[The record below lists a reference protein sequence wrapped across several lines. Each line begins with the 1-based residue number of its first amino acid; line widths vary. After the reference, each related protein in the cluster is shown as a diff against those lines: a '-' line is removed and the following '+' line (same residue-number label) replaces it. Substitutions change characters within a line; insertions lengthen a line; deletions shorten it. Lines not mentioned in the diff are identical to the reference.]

1 MILLSVRKNKR
12 KTFLIVTLFFVIVAL
27 FVYFLSLWLFDDTV
41 LAVIIG
47 ILFSFITSFTSYYN
61 SDKIVLSLN
70 KARVATKEEY
80 RQLNDILEGLCLATG
95 LPMPKLYVME
105 DKAMN
110 AFATGRNPKN
120 AVICVT
126 TGLLN
131 RLDKYEIEGVLAHE
145 LSHIKNYDIL
155 LQTVTVVMVGFIVM
169 LSDAFSRGFL
179 RSSRRDDDDNDKGN
193 AIIMLIGLIFII
205 LAPIFAKLIQLAISR
220 NREYLADAS
229 AVEITRNKDGL
240 INALKKISDDT
251 ENLTVSNKATES
263 LYIIS
268 PFKNTKKTKD
278 SLLSTHPNTLN
289 RIERLQNIQ

>member
-27 FVYFLSLWLFDDTV
+27 FVYFLSLWLFDDTI

-47 ILFSFITSFTSYYN
+47 ILFSFITSFASYYN

-193 AIIMLIGLIFII
+193 AIIMLIGFIFII

-268 PFKNTKKTKD
+268 PLKSTKKTKD

>member
-1 MILLSVRKNKR
+1 MILRDVKKNKI
-12 KTFLIVTLFFVIVAL
+12 KTGVVVTFFFTLVAL
-27 FVYFLSLWLFDDTV
+27 FIYFVSLWLFDDTII
-41 LAVIIG
+41 AIVIG
-47 ILFSFITSFTSYYN
+47 VLFSFFSSFISYYN

-95 LPMPKLYVME
+95 LPMPKLYIME
-105 DKAMN
+105 DSAMN
-110 AFATGRNPKN
+110 AFATGRNPKH

-155 LQTVTVVMVGFIVM
+155 LSTVVVVMVGFIVII
-169 LSDAFSRGFL
+169 SDLFSRGFY
-179 RSSRRDDDDNDKGN
+179 RHSKDDDDNKANG
-193 AIIMLIGLIFII
+193 ILMIIGLIFII
-205 LAPIFAKLIQLAISR
+205 LAPIFAKLVQLAISR

-240 INALKKISDDT
+240 INALRKIDEDVEVL
-251 ENLTVSNKATES
+251 ENANKSSES
-263 LYIIS
+263 LYIIN
-268 PFKNTKKTKD
+268 PLKGKKAKD
-278 SLLSTHPNTLN
+278 SLWSTHPNTLN
-289 RIERLQNIQ
+289 RIERLQKIQ

>member
-1 MILLSVRKNKR
+1 MILRDVKKNKT
-12 KTFLIVTLFFVIVAL
+12 KTFFIVSIFFCLVSLFI
-27 FVYFLSLWLFDDTV
+27 YFLSLWLFDDV
-41 LAVIIG
+41 VIAVVIG
-47 ILFSFITSFTSYYN
+47 LLFSFITSFASYYN

-70 KARVATKEEY
+70 KARVASPSEY
-80 RQLNDILEGLCLATG
+80 KQLNDILEGLCLGTG

-105 DKAMN
+105 DSAMN
-110 AFATGRNPKN
+110 AFATGRNPKH

-126 TGLLN
+126 TGLLS

-155 LQTVTVVMVGFIVM
+155 LSTVTVVMVGFIVM
-169 LSDAFSRGFL
+169 LSDAFSRGFI
-179 RSSRRDDDDNDKGN
+179 RKSNDDDDNKN
-193 AIIMLIGLIFII
+193 PILMIIGLVFII
-205 LAPIFAKLIQLAISR
+205 LAPIFAKLMQLAISR

-240 INALKKISDDT
+240 INALKKIDGDT
-251 ENLTVSNKATES
+251 EVLRHSNSATAS
-263 LYIIS
+263 LFIA
-268 PFKNTKKTKD
+268 PLKKKNRD